1 MMRLLSALIEP
12 EEYVTI
18 CSWRQLYKIEA
29 APRQSGRLVPS
40 ENGKQK
46 YSNISRLCCY
56 CNQNKQAKQE
66 AESAIDTVSFSA
78 FMRKTLSSV
87 GQAKTSHKKAHVS

>member
-1 MMRLLSALIEP
+1 MMRILSALIEP

-29 APRQSGRLVPS
+29 VPGRSVPS

-46 YSNISRLCCY
+46 YSNTSRLCCY

-78 FMRKTLSSV
+78 FLRKTLSSV